1 MEIKVSNENGRV
13 PVTVIHI
20 DGDLDSATYQ
30 AFQTKAD
37 ELIKDGTRFML
48 VDLSHVPYIS
58 SAGFRALHEIFNQLR
73 KIHPD
78 ENLNDAEMR
87 KGINAGTYKSPHLK
101 LLNISQEARTVFE
114 MGGFDLYIETFTDL
128 KQAIASF

>member
-20 DGDLDSATYQ
+20 DGNLDSATYQ
-30 AFQTKAD
+30 SFQTKAD

-48 VDLSHVPYIS
+48 VDLSHTPYIS

-78 ENLNDAEMR
+78 ENLGDAEMR

-101 LLNISQEARTVFE
+101 LLNISQAARTVFE
-114 MGGFDLYIETFTDL
+114 MGGFDLYIETFNDL
-128 KQAIASF
+128 RQAIASF